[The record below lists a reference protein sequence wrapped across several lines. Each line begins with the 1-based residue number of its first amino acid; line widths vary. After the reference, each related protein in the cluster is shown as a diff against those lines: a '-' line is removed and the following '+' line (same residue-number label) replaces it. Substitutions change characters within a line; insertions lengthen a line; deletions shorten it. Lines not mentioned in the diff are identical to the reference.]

1 MRKLLVILLNGGD
14 IAWSVI
20 IPEAGLQMQL
30 SSITIELNSIL
41 VLMTYFGNSTPARAI
56 CSIRWIQ
63 IYLQYPYIQLET
75 GKLTFISIL
84 TDRHCN

>member
-30 SSITIELNSIL
+30 SSITIDINA
-41 VLMTYFGNSTPARAI
+41 G
-56 CSIRWIQ
+56 C
-63 IYLQYPYIQLET
+63 IYRKGGGPWRPSGGMAAHRDQSAGREH
-75 GKLTFISIL
+75 GK
-84 TDRHCN
+84 